1 MMELA
6 DDHKYLRGSEEGQY
20 FWKLD
25 PLEEFEE
32 AVYVVRMAK
41 L

>member
-1 MMELA
+1 MMVSIWE
-6 DDHKYLRGSEEGQY
+6 DREGQY

-25 PLEEFEE
+25 SLEEFEE